1 MLLAF
6 SILANR
12 MCAHHSPHPHQGWH
26 HITAR
31 SCSHDVLCEGN
42 QAHRTLR
49 GMMPPGGS
57 ETGRR
62 PRSGP
67 GLRDQRSGCP
77 VGRRRHWQTTA
88 VSVNL
93 VPARASTAH
102 WSPSIISTQ
111 ALASQN
117 RDGRRPSNLPRSEAS
132 GFVQQPEFVKRPSGY
147 EFPTALENR
156 NPVAQQVA
164 SIELSDTRIKYR
176 PQSGR
181 FEEGPSKGPSDRLA
195 ESSHQYTVRIGRGR
209 ALHPTP
215 RFFCSF
221 WTVGRATEPSRQ
233 IA

>member
-1 MLLAF
+1 MRRGGIIESRCGCGGRCGVTGANRSESSHAAKNRLNETAVVRGLLLAF

-49 GMMPPGGS
+49 GIMPPGGS

-132 GFVQQPEFVKRPSGY
+132 GFVQPP
-147 EFPTALENR
+147 P
-156 NPVAQQVA
+156 
-164 SIELSDTRIKYR
+164 
-176 PQSGR
+176 
-181 FEEGPSKGPSDRLA
+181 
-195 ESSHQYTVRIGRGR
+195 
-209 ALHPTP
+209 
-215 RFFCSF
+215 
-221 WTVGRATEPSRQ
+221 
-233 IA
+233 